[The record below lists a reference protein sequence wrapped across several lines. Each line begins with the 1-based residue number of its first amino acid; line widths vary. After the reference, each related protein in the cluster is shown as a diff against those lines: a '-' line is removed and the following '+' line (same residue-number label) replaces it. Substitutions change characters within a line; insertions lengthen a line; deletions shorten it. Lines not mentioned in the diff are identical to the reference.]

1 MMLIWGG
8 LKKEIKRLKQGFNS
22 NLVRFG
28 EGGMEKVWEN
38 FTSGQVQVDILS
50 QLEIPV
56 IIKVI

>member
-28 EGGMEKVWEN
+28 EGGMEKVEEN
-38 FTSGQVQVDILS
+38 FTSFY
-50 QLEIPV
+50 
-56 IIKVI
+56 IIHLNKLQARFKLI